1 MSKDLSAV
9 CPECDNIIEVD
20 ENVQIG
26 DMVGCTNEPCMFEGT
41 VESIDEGG
49 NVWFEE
55 GPIGLEGIG

>member
-1 MSKDLSAV
+1 MCEGLTAI

-20 ENVQIG
+20 EGVKVG
-26 DMVGCTNEPCMFEGT
+26 DQVGCTNMPCFFEGT

-55 GPIGLEGIG
+55 G

>member
-1 MSKDLSAV
+1 MSKDLSAI

-20 ENVQIG
+20 ENARIG
-26 DMVGCTNEPCMFEGT
+26 DMVGCTNEPCMFEGK

-55 GPIGLEGIG
+55 E

>member
-1 MSKDLSAV
+1 MDLSAI

-20 ENVQIG
+20 ADVKIG
-26 DMVGCTNEPCMFEGT
+26 DSVGCTNEPCMFEGE

-55 GPIGLEGIG
+55 EGESGNE